1 MEGEVGSGA
10 RLRKLG
16 ALTGNILFLFQRAPN
31 YLVFFMSNLLLPLK
45 GLGFLV
51 CVFGFHQ
58 FHHLLIPH
66 SIEGKLI
73 RTRSVSNLEEGP
85 TGKKSHG
92 SHFN

>member
-10 RLRKLG
+10 WVRKLG
-16 ALTGNILFLFQRAPN
+16 ALSDNILFLFQRAPN
-31 YLVFFMSNLLLPLK
+31 YLVFFMSNLLLQLK
-45 GLGFLV
+45 GPGFLI

-58 FHHLLIPH
+58 CHHLLIPH
-66 SIEGKLI
+66 SGKLI

-85 TGKKSHG
+85 TGKKSRG